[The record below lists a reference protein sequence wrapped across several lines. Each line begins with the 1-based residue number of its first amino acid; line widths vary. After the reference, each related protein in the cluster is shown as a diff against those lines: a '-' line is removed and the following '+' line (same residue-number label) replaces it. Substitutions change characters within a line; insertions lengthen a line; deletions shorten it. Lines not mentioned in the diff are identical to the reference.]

1 MIFDQLY
8 LYLYKLI
15 TFFTISIINPLTLLI
30 IPLIG
35 SLIILAYPF
44 SLTSAQDFRSKKG
57 IIGPVPVSNLAIKET
72 SSYLKQGEVGAISTV
87 HLLTE
92 EVSGGSEINIMQSS
106 ARDKL
111 VYTNNAINSL
121 IVKSNLVKEN
131 SNLKKIAIITSLMNF
146 FISIILWIKF
156 DSNYMGYQFITS
168 ISNLEFVHL
177 NLGVDG
183 LSLFF
188 VLLTTFI
195 TPIALLASHNE
206 IEKNL
211 RFYLVSILLLE
222 TLQIAVFVVLD
233 LLLFYIFFESV
244 LIPLFFIVGVW
255 GASAAKVR
263 AAFLLFLYT
272 LFGSLFMLLAI
283 IKVYSYLGATDFGL
297 ISVSEINLEYQKILW
312 LAFFLAFAIKTPLW
326 PFTGWLF
333 RAHVEAPL
341 SGSVILAAVIL
352 KLASYAY
359 LRIMISFLPDATHFY
374 SPLLQGVC
382 VITLIYASLSA
393 LRSHDSKAL
402 VALSSISHCALIVL
416 GLFSNTIIGIEGG
429 ILVSLAHG
437 YISPALFIIVG
448 GIIYTRVHSRVIQY
462 IRGLTLYMPI
472 LSIFFI
478 IFALANASIPLT
490 LGWVGEQM
498 TLIGLFERS
507 PIIGALGATSIF
519 LTACYSV
526 FLYNRLMFGNYSAH
540 LKPLLD
546 LDRREFIILFS
557 LLLPT
562 LLFGIFPNLILD
574 SLHPS
579 VSELIYNI
587 PTSRN

>member
-1 MIFDQLY
+1 MSF
-8 LYLYKLI
+8 
-15 TFFTISIINPLTLLI
+15 INPLTLLI
-30 IPLIG
+30 VPLIG
-35 SLIILAYPF
+35 SLIIASFPNKEVNNEVIKNIDSFLLQAN
-44 SLTSAQDFRSKKG
+44 TKDKK
-57 IIGPVPVSNLAIKET
+57 
-72 SSYLKQGEVGAISTV
+72 
-87 HLLTE
+87 
-92 EVSGGSEINIMQSS
+92 
-106 ARDKL
+106 
-111 VYTNNAINSL
+111 NS
-121 IVKSNLVKEN
+121 I
-131 SNLKKIAIITSLMNF
+131 LKKIAILTSLINF
-146 FISIILWIKF
+146 VISIVLWIQF
-156 DSNYMGYQFITS
+156 DSSYVGYQFVTS
-168 ISNLEFVHL
+168 LVPSAFSTTATVEFIQL
-177 NLGVDG
+177 NLGIDG
-183 LSLFF
+183 ISLFF

-195 TPIALLASHNE
+195 TPVALLSSHND

-211 RFYLVSILLLE
+211 KFYLVSILLLE

-283 IKVYSYLGATDFGL
+283 IQIYSYLGATDFGL
-297 ISVSEINLEYQKILW
+297 LSVSEISLENQKFLW

-352 KLASYAY
+352 KLATYAY

-374 SPLLQGVC
+374 SPLLQGIC
-382 VITLIYASLSA
+382 IITLIYASLSA

-416 GLFSNTIIGIEGG
+416 GLFSNSIIGIEGG
-429 ILVSLAHG
+429 ILVSLGHG
-437 YISPALFIIVG
+437 FISPALFIIVG
-448 GIIYTRVHSRVIQY
+448 GIIYNRTHSRIIQY
-462 IRGLTLYMPI
+462 IRGLTTYMP
-472 LSIFFI
+472 LLAIFFL

-490 LGWVGEQM
+490 AGWVGEQM

-507 PIIGALGATSIF
+507 PIIGALGALSIF
-519 LTACYSV
+519 LTACYSI
-526 FLYNRLMFGNYSAH
+526 FLYNRMMFGVYSEH

-546 LDRREFIILFS
+546 IDRREFVTLF
-557 LLLPT
+557 T
-562 LLFGIFPNLILD
+562 LLIPTVIFGIWPNFILEY
-574 SLHPS
+574 LHLATS
-579 VSELIYNI
+579 DLIYYI
-587 PTSRN
+587 PSATQ